1 MPLNINYTGTEDEQ
15 TVNSTRLKAF
25 LNMTPNEV
33 GVYVENHVTDLA
45 TAKEV
50 LVDVAILLR
59 LAAKEIQS
67 LK

>member
-1 MPLNINYTGTEDEQ
+1 MALTVEYEGTEDEQ
-15 TVNSTRLKAF
+15 TINSVRLKAF
-25 LNMTPNEV
+25 LDMTPNEV